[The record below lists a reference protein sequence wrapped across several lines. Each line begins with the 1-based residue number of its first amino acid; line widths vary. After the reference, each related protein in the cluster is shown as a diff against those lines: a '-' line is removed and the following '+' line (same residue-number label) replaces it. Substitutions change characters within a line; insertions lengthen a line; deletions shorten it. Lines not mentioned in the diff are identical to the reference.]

1 MKPSWLTTVFSWLPG
16 VREVSAPCPVRVE
29 PQTTWVPPPLR
40 HVHADEQARAI
51 VAAWQEAG
59 EAGGAIPRGRIF
71 NVYQVEHCE
80 MFGFHPIRF
89 NALCEAL
96 GKICEKRRIWSEG
109 HKVTAYV
116 IPGLPKRRH
125 LSMVP
130 SAHLDDI
137 PWPELPKRA
146 RTGSSHAQA

>member
-1 MKPSWLTTVFSWLPG
+1 MPSWLASVRSWLPG
-16 VREVSAPCPVRVE
+16 VRAVSSPCPQRVE
-29 PQTTWVPPPLR
+29 PQAAWVPPPLR

-96 GKICEKRRIWSEG
+96 GKICEKRRVWSEG

-125 LSMVP
+125 LSVIP
-130 SAHLDDI
+130 SAHLEDDI
-137 PWPELPKRA
+137 PFDLPKRA